1 MNQQE
6 KKLLIDWQSGKIS
19 KEDFLAV
26 FPVDIRNNK
35 NYIISEIEKAIETAE
50 IEEIELAINLI
61 WLSDNEVEFI
71 DLLHKLLLNPNHRSH
86 QYILKS
92 LQDLRNPRSVLFIK
106 KALETNFDYIPYT
119 GSDSYGIA
127 KWFSWALAS
136 IGTNEAIELI
146 KEYSHS
152 EEEGIREEMSY
163 RLKRI
168 KEGL

>member
-1 MNQQE
+1 MNHQE
-6 KKLLIDWQSGKIS
+6 RKLLIDWQSGKIS
-19 KEDFLAV
+19 KEDFLAS
-26 FPVDIRNNK
+26 FSVDIRNDK
-35 NYIISEIEKAIETAE
+35 NYVISEVEKAIEANET
-50 IEEIELAINLI
+50 EEIELAINLI
-61 WLSDNEVEFI
+61 WLSDNEAEFI

-92 LQDLRNPRSVLFIK
+92 LQDLKKPKSVTFIK

-136 IGTNEAIELI
+136 IGTDEAIDLI

-152 EEEGIREEMSY
+152 EDEGIREEMLY

-168 KEGL
+168 EEGL